1 MRVEQPKTGGPG
13 CGSNNKLLAALTA
26 AISNVSKPPNLFA
39 YAVLKNAR
47 LEIYNG
53 APHGLCSTL
62 KDKVNTELLSFI
74 KAEVEETDVFTA
86 GGTNTKSPQ
95 NSRSSLATNCWAHRH
110 RQWPPGQ
117 KALAR

>member
-1 MRVEQPKTGGPG
+1 VADRSGRRRANIRNQQIDFAMRVEQPKTGGPG
-13 CGSNNKLLAALTA
+13 CGPNNKLLAALTA

-74 KAEVEETDVFTA
+74 KA
-86 GGTNTKSPQ
+86 
-95 NSRSSLATNCWAHRH
+95 
-110 RQWPPGQ
+110 
-117 KALAR
+117 